1 MLGAPAGTGRKSA
14 EVGWGGG
21 PSPEQGLKSKV
32 KSKDAGNGAG
42 GRERASAKE
51 EGFGRERRLLKH
63 SAFDRVYTTGRR
75 QFSPAM
81 TAFYLLQSSQPG
93 EVRIGFTVGRAMG
106 GAVERNRI
114 KRRMREAV
122 RRSLPELRSRLSE
135 RRLGAEIVFNP
146 RRKVLEMDFGE
157 LQREVARVLQA
168 VSTAPASA
176 GKEQA

>member
-1 MLGAPAGTGRKSA
+1 M
-14 EVGWGGG
+14 
-21 PSPEQGLKSKV
+21 
-32 KSKDAGNGAG
+32 SKDAGKGAG
-42 GRERASAKE
+42 GGKKVSSGD

-81 TAFYLLQSSQPG
+81 TAFYLLQPNQPG
-93 EVRIGFTVGRAMG
+93 EIRIGFTVGRVMG
-106 GAVERNRI
+106 GAVQRNRI

-146 RRKVLEMDFGE
+146 RRKVLEIEFAE

-168 VSTAPASA
+168 VSAAPPGT
-176 GKEQA
+176 GKEQP

>member
-1 MLGAPAGTGRKSA
+1 
-14 EVGWGGG
+14 
-21 PSPEQGLKSKV
+21 
-32 KSKDAGNGAG
+32 
-42 GRERASAKE
+42 
-51 EGFGRERRLLKH
+51 
-63 SAFDRVYTTGRR
+63 
-75 QFSPAM
+75 M
-81 TAFYLLQSSQPG
+81 TAFYLLQSSQAG
-93 EVRIGFTVGRAMG
+93 EVRIGFTVGRVMG

-146 RRKVLEMDFGE
+146 RRKVLEMDFAE